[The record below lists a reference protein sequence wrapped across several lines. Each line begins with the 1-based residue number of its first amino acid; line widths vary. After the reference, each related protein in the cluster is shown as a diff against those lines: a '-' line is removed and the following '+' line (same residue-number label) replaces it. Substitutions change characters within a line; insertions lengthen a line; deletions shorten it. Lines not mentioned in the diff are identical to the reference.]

1 MLICNKICGEIKM
14 ESESIMYHDLVESIA
29 AALDAKDSYTAE
41 HSLRVG
47 NMSLKLCKFLK
58 ISELDA
64 EIIHIAGHVHDIG
77 KIGVPDF
84 ILNKNG
90 KLTEEEWGIIKQHPQ
105 IGAKILEKSQSL
117 KEISKIVLHHHERYD
132 GKGYPCGL
140 KGEEIPYG
148 SRIIAVCDSIDAMLS
163 KRAYRESLPVLAC
176 KNEIE
181 KNIGF
186 MYDKE
191 IAVCALEN
199 WDEIVVGNSF

>member
-1 MLICNKICGEIKM
+1 M
-14 ESESIMYHDLVESIA
+14 ENESIIYHDLIESIA

-47 NMSLKLCKFLK
+47 NMSLRVCRFLK
-58 ISELDA
+58 IPELDA

-77 KIGVPDF
+77 KIGVPDY

-90 KLTEEEWGIIKQHPQ
+90 KLTEEEWEIIKRHPQ
-105 IGAKILEKSQSL
+105 IGAKILKKSQSL

-148 SRIIAVCDSIDAMLS
+148 SRIIAICDSIDAMLS
-163 KRAYRESLPVLAC
+163 KRAYRESLSVLAC
-176 KNEIE
+176 KSEIE

-191 IAVCALEN
+191 IAVCVLEN
-199 WDEIVVGNSF
+199 WDKIVASNYYL

>member
-1 MLICNKICGEIKM
+1 M
-14 ESESIMYHDLVESIA
+14 ESHKIMYHDLLESIT

-47 NMSLKLCKFLK
+47 NMSLKVCNFLM
-58 ISELDA
+58 IPDEEA

-90 KLTEEEWGIIKQHPQ
+90 KLTDEEWEIIKQHPQ

-117 KEISKIVLHHHERYD
+117 REISKIVLHHHERYD
-132 GKGYPCGL
+132 GKGYPFGL

-163 KRAYRESLPVLAC
+163 KRAYRESMPVFVC

-191 IAVCALEN
+191 IAVCVLEN
-199 WDEIVVGNSF
+199 WDKIVEGNSF